1 MLPMAPDPLAPE
13 APPAVEPAA
22 PVERPSPPVDQ
33 VPASTIRRAFWLALT
48 VAISL
53 GFALR
58 ASRAALINPLVVHDD
73 VRQHVFWVPRLH
85 QPALFANDWIADY
98 YQSQAPAGYRAVY
111 WLLTL
116 GVDAITASKLL
127 PLALTVVLAVATFAL
142 GLALWRRPAAAA
154 LGSTLLAWSVWHYDD
169 VASATPRAY
178 ALPLLTIQ
186 LAALASGRWWLALAV
201 LPIQAL
207 FYPLGC
213 ALSVVTLGLWLL
225 WDERPHHPSPLPE
238 GEGAGDEG
246 PDLAS
251 PLARAKA
258 RLAGRGDT
266 AGARAG
272 RAGAA

>member
-1 MLPMAPDPLAPE
+1 MLAMAADPLAPVL
-13 APPAVEPAA
+13 APAVGLAA
-22 PVERPSPPVDQ
+22 FVDRPSDADDR
-33 VPASTIRRAFWLALT
+33 ASASRLRSAFWLALA

-58 ASRAALINPLVVHDD
+58 SSRAALINPLVVPDD
-73 VRQHVFWVPRLH
+73 VRQHVFWVSRLH
-85 QPALFANDWIADY
+85 DPALFANDWIAEY

-116 GVDAITASKLL
+116 GLDALMASKLL
-127 PLALTVVLAVATFAL
+127 PLGLTVVLAVATFAL
-142 GLALWRRPAAAA
+142 GLALWRRAAAAA
-154 LGSTLLAWSVWHYDD
+154 LGATLLAWSVWHYDD

-213 ALSVVTLGLWLL
+213 ALAVVTLGLWVVWNGLSRRRR
-225 WDERPHHPSPLPE
+225 ESCSPLPP
-238 GEGAGDEG
+238 GEGLGVRD
-246 PDLAS
+246 
-251 PLARAKA
+251 RAM
-258 RLAGRGDT
+258 
-266 AGARAG
+266 
-272 RAGAA
+272 